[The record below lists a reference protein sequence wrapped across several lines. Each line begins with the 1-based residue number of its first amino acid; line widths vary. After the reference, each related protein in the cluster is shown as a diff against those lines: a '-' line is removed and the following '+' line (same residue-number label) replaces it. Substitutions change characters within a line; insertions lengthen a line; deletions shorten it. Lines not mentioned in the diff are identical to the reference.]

1 MEILDL
7 IPRQQ
12 ILIQIPE
19 TDKSEI
25 LMKMLQVFKYRWK
38 DMDESSLIKALLERE
53 KLGSP
58 YLPCQLAIPH
68 VRIPNIEEELAAFA
82 TLEKIVDFAEKGD
95 SIPKPTQLVFLV
107 LSPENR
113 IKEYLT
119 ILSKISTIVSRN
131 NTSKY
136 LIEAKSSQEVVD
148 ILALANQA

>member
-7 IPRQQ
+7 IPKQQ

-19 TDKSEI
+19 TDKAEI
-25 LMKMLQVFKYRWK
+25 FKKMLQVFKYRWK
-38 DMDESSLIKALLERE
+38 EMDESLLVKALLERE

-68 VRIPNIEEELAAFA
+68 VRIPNIEGELAAFA
-82 TLEKIVDFAEKGD
+82 TLEKVIDFAEKGD

-119 ILSKISTIVSRN
+119 ILSKISTIIGRN

-136 LIEAKSSQEVVD
+136 LIEAKNSQEVVD
-148 ILALANQA
+148 ILALANQS

>member
-148 ILALANQA
+148 ILALANQT